1 MIGFEKN
8 LRRNLPLL
16 VSAFIL
22 SVAAV
27 SCMKGDI
34 DADMGLMPEYPS
46 EPDQIAGPESG
57 DKFDEIPENDFVK
70 TSEQAISTFSV
81 DADGASYAYM
91 RTCLRKGYL
100 PVSRSVR
107 IEEFLNY
114 FTFDYPQPSDDNTI
128 AINGEVGPCP
138 WNSDHKLMR
147 LGICGRSIS
156 QEETPDANFVF
167 LIDVSGSMNSSDKLP
182 LLKAGL
188 TAMVDYMRPTDRIS
202 IVTYSG
208 KAEMTLESTLCS
220 EANTIK
226 NAISKLVASGSTA
239 GGKAMKM
246 AYEEALAN
254 FIEDGNNR
262 VIMGT
267 DGDFNVGVT
276 STDALL
282 EMVQDYAEKGI
293 YLTVCG
299 FGTGNLNDSM
309 METISNHGNGTYQYI
324 DCEDELTKVF
334 VNERSKF
341 VSVAND
347 TKIQVKFNPQV
358 VDSYRLIGYE
368 NRALSQEDFEN
379 DKKDAGEIGAGQTVT
394 ALYEIIPAR
403 NPEGVAASFDCRY
416 KKSLSS
422 PSILLSKDISYNTS
436 DYMSSEL
443 SFACGIAAYGMILKQ
458 SRYKGD
464 ASFGMVRTLLHE
476 GLGFDPYG
484 YRKDIL
490 PLLDVAE
497 KMMDEMN

>member
-1 MIGFEKN
+1 MILYKKHCC
-8 LRRNLPLL
+8 RNLSLL
-16 VSAFIL
+16 MSACVL
-22 SVAAV
+22 STAAI
-27 SCMKGDI
+27 SCMKGDYI
-34 DADMGLMPEYPS
+34 ADNELITGGPADYGQMA
-46 EPDQIAGPESG
+46 DPESG

-70 TSEQAISTFSV
+70 TSEQSISTFSV

-138 WNSDHKLMR
+138 WNTDHKLMR
-147 LGICGRSIS
+147 LGISCRSLS
-156 QEETPDANFVF
+156 QDETPDANFVF

-188 TAMVDYMRPTDRIS
+188 TAMVDNMRPTDRIS

-220 EANTIK
+220 ESNTIK
-226 NAISKLVASGSTA
+226 RAISKLVASGSTA
-239 GGKAMKM
+239 GGQAMKM

-254 FIEDGNNR
+254 FIENGNNR

-347 TKIQVKFNPQV
+347 TKIQVKFNPEV

-394 ALYEIIPAR
+394 ALYEIIPAK
-403 NPEGVAASFDCRY
+403 NPEGVVASFDCRY
-416 KKSLSS
+416 KQSLSS
-422 PSILLSKDISYNTS
+422 PSILLSKDISYNAS

-443 SFACGIAAYGMILKQ
+443 SFACGIAAYGMILRQ
-458 SRYKGD
+458 SNYKGE
-464 ASFGMVRTLLHE
+464 ASFDLVRKLLNE
-476 GLGFDPYG
+476 GLEFDPYG

-497 KMMDEMN
+497 KMVDEMN